1 MKNIDSRSHVRG
13 ESIYVNDIPVRQ
25 DTLFGVVLGSPVA
38 HGKLHDI
45 DFSEALKMEGVEAVI
60 SAKDITGENQIG
72 SIIQDEEL
80 FADKEVHFV
89 GMPVALVCAKTDA
102 IARKALA
109 KIKLDI
115 EELRP
120 ILTAREAYAEKKFI
134 SPSRTF
140 KIGSTDAMWKKC
152 EHIIEGQAE
161 MGGQEHL
168 YLETQGAYAFML
180 EDGAIKIHSA
190 TQATKHVQVGA
201 AKVLGIPMH
210 KIEVDTNRI
219 GGGFG
224 GKEDQATHWGTLAA
238 LATYTLKKPVKLILS
253 RADDFVMTGKRHPYS
268 FDFKLGLS
276 KDLHI
281 LCYQVEAFQNA
292 GAAADL
298 SPAIMERT
306 LFHGTGSYYIPN
318 AKITAHSCRTNLAP
332 STAMRGFGAPQAM
345 FALEAAIMKAAAIL
359 NVAPMEIQ
367 KRNLLK
373 EGDRFP
379 YDQIAENCNAGKCW
393 DTAYKKFTVEK
404 LKKEIAA
411 FNKNNDH
418 SKKGLSLF
426 PLCFGISFTNTSLN
440 QGRSLVHIYTDGS
453 VSITTGVVEM
463 GQGVNTKILQAAA
476 KTLSIS
482 PRRFTIHS
490 TNTTRIA
497 NASPTAAS
505 TGADLNGKAT
515 IMACE
520 ALAARL
526 KDVAC
531 RELKG
536 RDPGKIEIR
545 DEIVFHRGKK
555 TGLSWEKLVFL
566 ADKARV
572 SLSEHAHY
580 ATPKIHFNKATEKG
594 HPFAYHVYGTAVTV
608 VTVDCLRGTYE
619 IDLVKCV
626 HDFGSSINLDIDI
639 GQAEGGIVQGIG
651 LMTIEELLVDPKG
664 KHVYDS
670 LSSYKVPDI
679 YFAPKTIEVVPLDS
693 KPDALAL
700 LGSKAVGEPPLMYG
714 IGTYFAILMAM
725 REFNPR
731 MKLQLWAPL
740 THQKCLLSLYEGYG
754 EALK

>member
-45 DFSEALKMEGVEAVI
+45 DFSEALKMDGVEAVI

-140 KIGSTDAMWKKC
+140 KIGSTDAMWEKC

-161 MGGQEHL
+161 MGGQEHV
-168 YLETQGAYAFML
+168 YLETQGAYAYML
-180 EDGAIKIHSA
+180 ENGSIKIHSA

-201 AKVLGIPMH
+201 SVVLGIPMH

-238 LATYTLKKPVKLILS
+238 LATNTLKKPLKLILS

-268 FDFKLGLS
+268 FDFKLGLD
-276 KDLHI
+276 KNLKI

-306 LFHGTGSYYIPN
+306 LFHGTGSYHIPN
-318 AKITAHSCRTNLAP
+318 AKITCHSCRTNLAP

-345 FALEAAIMKAAAIL
+345 FALEAAIMKAAATL
-359 NVAPMEIQ
+359 NVSPLEIQ
-367 KRNLLK
+367 KRNLLQ
-373 EGDRFP
+373 ESDRFP
-379 YDQIAENCNAGKCW
+379 YGQVAENCNAGKCW
-393 DTAYKKFTVEK
+393 DTAYKKFAVEK

-426 PLCFGISFTNTSLN
+426 PLCFGISFTKTKLN

-515 IMACE
+515 IMACA
-520 ALAARL
+520 ALLARL

-536 RDPGKIEIR
+536 RDPDKIEIK

-555 TGLSWEKLVFL
+555 TSLKWEKLILL
-566 ADKARV
+566 ADEARV

-580 ATPKIHFNKATEKG
+580 ATPEVHFNKATEKG

-626 HDFGSSINLDIDI
+626 HDFGTSINLDIDI
-639 GQAEGGIVQGIG
+639 GQAEGAIVQGIG

-693 KPDALAL
+693 KPDKLAL

-725 REFNPR
+725 REFNPK
-731 MKLQLWAPL
+731 MKLPLWAPL

>member
-13 ESIYVNDIPVRQ
+13 ESIYVNDIPVRE

-38 HGKLHDI
+38 HGKLHEI

-60 SAKDITGENQIG
+60 SARDITGENQIG

-80 FADKEVHFV
+80 FADQEVHFV
-89 GMPVALVCAKTDA
+89 GMPIALVCAKTEA
-102 IARKALA
+102 LARKARA
-109 KIKLDI
+109 KIKIAI

-120 ILTAREAYAEKKFI
+120 ILTAREAHAEKKFI
-134 SPSRTF
+134 CPSRTF
-140 KIGSTDAMWKKC
+140 KIGNTDAVWKKC
-152 EHIIEGQAE
+152 AHIIEGQAE
-161 MGGQEHL
+161 MGGQEHV
-168 YLETQGAYAFML
+168 YLETQGAYAYML
-180 EDGAIKIHSA
+180 ENGAIKIHSS
-190 TQATKHVQVGA
+190 TQATKYVQVGA

-210 KIEVDTNRI
+210 KIEVDVNRI

-224 GKEDQATHWGTLAA
+224 GKEDQATPWGAMAA
-238 LATYTLKKPVKLILS
+238 LAAYTLKKPLKLILA
-253 RADDFVMTGKRHPYS
+253 RADDFTMTGKRHPYS
-268 FDFKLGLS
+268 FDFKLGLN
-276 KDLHI
+276 KDLQI

-292 GAAADL
+292 GAAADV
-298 SPAIMERT
+298 SPAVMERT
-306 LFHGTGSYYIPN
+306 LFHGTGSYHIPN
-318 AKITAHSCRTNLAP
+318 AKITCHSCRTNLP
-332 STAMRGFGAPQAM
+332 PNTAMRGFGAPQAM
-345 FALEAAIMKAAAIL
+345 FAMEAAIMKAAATL
-359 NVAPMEIQ
+359 NVLPMEIQ
-367 KRNLLK
+367 RKNLLR

-379 YDQIAENCNAGKCW
+379 YDQIAENCNAGTCW
-393 DTAYKKFTVEK
+393 DTAYKKFAVEK
-404 LKKEIAA
+404 LKKEIHE
-411 FNKNNDH
+411 FNKKNTH

-497 NASPTAAS
+497 NPSPTAAS

-515 IMACE
+515 IMACA

-526 KDVAC
+526 KSVAC
-531 RELKG
+531 REAKG
-536 RDPGKIEIR
+536 RHPAEIEIK
-545 DEIVFHRGKK
+545 DEIIFHRGKK
-555 TGLSWEKLVFL
+555 IGLTWEKLVLL
-566 ADKARV
+566 ADQARV
-572 SLSEHAHY
+572 PLSEHAHY
-580 ATPKIHFNKATEKG
+580 ATPIIHFDKATEKG
-594 HPFAYHVYGTAVTV
+594 HPFAYHVYGTAVTA

-619 IDLVKCV
+619 IDLVKIV

-639 GQAEGGIVQGIG
+639 GQAEGALLQGIG
-651 LMTIEELLVDPKG
+651 LMTIEELLVDAKG
-664 KHVYDS
+664 KNIYDT
-670 LSSYKVPDI
+670 LASYKIPDI
-679 YFAPKTIEVVPLDS
+679 YLAPKNVEVVPLDS

-725 REFNPR
+725 REFNPK
-731 MKLQLWAPL
+731 MKLELWAPL
-740 THQKCLLSLYEGYG
+740 THQKCLLSLYDHYG
-754 EALK
+754 DALT

>member
-13 ESIYVNDIPVRQ
+13 ESIYVNDIPVQ
-25 DTLFGVVLGSPVA
+25 EDTLFGVVLGSPVA
-38 HGKLHDI
+38 HGKVHGI
-45 DFSEALKMEGVEAVI
+45 DFSQALKMEGVEAVI

-80 FADKEVHFV
+80 FADKEVHFI
-89 GMPVALVCAKTDA
+89 GMPVALVCAKTEA

-109 KIKLDI
+109 KIKVDI

-120 ILTAREAYAEKKFI
+120 ILTAREAHAEKKFI

-140 KIGSTDAMWKKC
+140 KIGNTDATWKKC
-152 EHIIEGQAE
+152 AHIIDGQAE
-161 MGGQEHL
+161 MGGQEHV
-168 YLETQGAYAFML
+168 YLETQGAYAYML
-180 EDGAIKIHSA
+180 ENGAIKIHSS
-190 TQATKHVQVGA
+190 TQATKYVQVGA
-201 AKVLGIPMH
+201 ARVLGIPMH

-224 GKEDQATHWGTLAA
+224 GKEDQATPWAAMTALAA
-238 LATYTLKKPVKLILS
+238 YTLKKPVKLILE
-253 RADDFVMTGKRHPYS
+253 RADDFTMTGKRHPYS

-276 KDLHI
+276 KDLKI
-281 LCYQVEAFQNA
+281 LCYQVEGFQNA
-292 GAAADL
+292 GAAADV
-298 SPAIMERT
+298 SPAVMERT
-306 LFHGTGSYYIPN
+306 LFHGSGSYHIPN
-318 AKITAHSCRTNLAP
+318 AKITCHSCRTNLAP
-332 STAMRGFGAPQAM
+332 NTAMRGFGAPQAM
-345 FALEAAIMKAAAIL
+345 FALEAAIMKAAVTL
-359 NVAPMEIQ
+359 NVSPMEIQ
-367 KRNLLK
+367 GKNLLR
-373 EGDRFP
+373 EGNRFP

-393 DTAYKKFTVEK
+393 DTAYKKFAVEK
-404 LKKEIAA
+404 LKKEIKE
-411 FNKNNDH
+411 FNKKNAHN
-418 SKKGLSLF
+418 KKGLSMF

-505 TGADLNGKAT
+505 SGADLNGKAT
-515 IMACE
+515 ILACE

-526 KDVAC
+526 KGVAC

-536 RDPGKIEIR
+536 RNPDKIEIK
-545 DEIVFHRGKK
+545 DEIVFHKGKK
-555 TGLSWEKLVFL
+555 TSLTWGKLVLL

-572 SLSEHAHY
+572 PLSEHAHY
-580 ATPKIHFNKATEKG
+580 ATPKIHFNKSTEKG

-626 HDFGSSINLDIDI
+626 HDFGSSINLNIDI
-639 GQAEGGIVQGIG
+639 GQAEGAIVQGIG
-651 LMTIEELLVDPKG
+651 LMTIEELLVDQKG
-664 KHVYDS
+664 KHIYDT
-670 LSSYKVPDI
+670 LSSYKIPDI
-679 YFAPKTIEVVPLDS
+679 YFAPKNVEVVPLAT
-693 KPDALAL
+693 KPDELAL

-714 IGTYFAILMAM
+714 IGSFFAILMAM
-725 REFNPR
+725 REFNPK
-731 MKLQLWAPL
+731 MKLQFWAPL
-740 THQKCLLSLYEGYG
+740 THQKCLLSLYENYG
-754 EALK
+754 DLLK